1 MDTDLDTGKG
11 LISSSS
17 TLPSPRPHRVAPKPL
32 SEELLRQVLAKYKRN
47 GGEKLFNKIIAYRKF
62 GGKHPYCF
70 YSQLIDPEECIDPD
84 DPSSWENINDDLD
97 KDTVSFFFLMTD
109 TNLFSPNQVPLVP
122 GKKIDGTPVFELYYI
137 EIIKLDPLRDFSSIF
152 MRGSNT
158 GHRSMII
165 YKRSEGEKI
174 PLNQPLRLQNIFRPP
189 SALDSVIIGLSNPA
203 SGGWSLWLGRP
214 RFDPENIGPRID
226 KVKDELTTSEA
237 LISYELIKS
246 AAVAELEFTFLSDEE
261 LPIEI
266 AIGSICATTNG
277 DPSTERIIQQFPS
290 SDLSSEPSVL
300 QANKPVPVNRSV
312 FGVPLGSRLHLHV
325 NLQFAGAESPG
336 FYPYSDIR
344 RILEFPV
351 PTTTKSVEKY
361 IPLIQS
367 YSNPKLRV
375 KVSWWDFMV

>member
-11 LISSSS
+11 LISSS

-32 SEELLRQVLAKYKRN
+32 PEELLRQIFAN
-47 GGEKLFNKIIAYRKF
+47 FGDEKLLNQIIAYRKF
-62 GGKHPYCF
+62 GGEPPYCF
-70 YSQLIDPEECIDPD
+70 YAHLIDPEECIDPD
-84 DPSSWENINDDLD
+84 DPSSWENINDDLE
-97 KDTVSFFFLMTD
+97 KDTVSFFLFKTD

-122 GKKIDGTPVFELYYI
+122 GKKIDGTPVFELYYVK
-137 EIIKLDPLRDFSSIF
+137 IIKLHPLRDFSSIF
-152 MRGSNT
+152 MKGSNT
-158 GHRSMII
+158 GYRSMII
-165 YKRSEGEKI
+165 YKRSEGEMI

-189 SALDSVIIGLSNPA
+189 SALDDVMIGLSNPA
-203 SGGWSLWLGRP
+203 IGGWNLWLGRT
-214 RFDPENIGPRID
+214 RFDPENIKNGPRID
-226 KVKDELTTSEA
+226 KVKDELTESEA

-266 AIGSICATTNG
+266 AIGSIYATTNG

-312 FGVPLGSRLHLHV
+312 FGVPLGSCLHLHV
-325 NLQFAGAESPG
+325 NLQFAGAEIPG

-351 PTTTKSVEKY
+351 PTRTKSVEQY

>member
-11 LISSSS
+11 LISSS

-32 SEELLRQVLAKYKRN
+32 PEKLLRQILANRRFGGEELL
-47 GGEKLFNKIIAYRKF
+47 NKIIAYRKF
-62 GGKHPYCF
+62 GGERPYC
-70 YSQLIDPEECIDPD
+70 YYANLIEPVELIDPD

-97 KDTVSFFFLMTD
+97 KDKLSFFLFMTD
-109 TNLFSPNQVPLVP
+109 TNLFSPNQDPLVP
-122 GKKIDGTPVFELYYI
+122 GKKIDGTPVFELYNI
-137 EIIKLDPLRDFSSIF
+137 EIINLDPLRDFSSIF
-152 MRGSNT
+152 MSGSNT
-158 GHRSMII
+158 GHRPMII

-189 SALDSVIIGLSNPA
+189 SALENVMIGLSNPV
-203 SGGWSLWLGRP
+203 SEGWSLRLGP
-214 RFDPENIGPRID
+214 TRFDPVDIKYGLRID
-226 KVKDELTTSEA
+226 NVKDELTESEA

-266 AIGSICATTNG
+266 AIGSIYATTNK
-277 DPSTERIIQQFPS
+277 DRFTERIIQRFPS

-312 FGVPLGSRLHLHV
+312 FGVPLGSCLHLHV
-325 NLQFAGAESPG
+325 NLQFAGAEIPG
-336 FYPYSDIR
+336 FFPYSDIR
-344 RILEFPV
+344 RILVFPV
-351 PTTTKSVEKY
+351 PTRTKSVEQY